1 MIITLDS
8 GSGEVDIT
16 AYILNEP
23 TVSRRV
29 EAESGGEPGLMVL
42 DDVQIEMPMHRTGGV
57 FDEHSIAGSPLPN
70 YYLRVY
76 IHSETVP
83 VFTGLV
89 DWDTVTYTLQRT
101 VQFTA
106 IDLLKGLT
114 ELGLDAARD
123 FQIQD
128 VPTNCTYI
136 ISRTSS
142 TELLLGQYNDAT
154 AQYEDIPAALFET
167 GDFWRYDSNDYFV
180 TYCQRLNT
188 LGFLDGSGNPVYGL
202 RILLH
207 NPLPGSGFIYISS
220 SVSRYRK
227 AFYGTSITRDDLAVA
242 VSFDAVKIITAIVNN
257 VYPGI
262 SVVNNLSPSYFDIN
276 LDYQEVMGNYNTLYR
291 PFDQDPYNA
300 LKYLV
305 TMMRA
310 YVYIDRQGRLV
321 FDKAPGPGSMSSFT
335 LQTDELLDYTKKFS
349 WQNRIDYVNVI
360 CQDYD
365 GSETEAD
372 EPGDYRPF
380 MIDKMERTVFKP
392 ESETAEDIA
401 EELWELYGKRHLH
414 ITAQI
419 RWTASME
426 SSLDLLTVLENED
439 DVRDYFI
446 IGLKVDASREI
457 ADIEAISTQGWDE

>member
-1 MIITLDS
+1 VKVTLDS

-57 FDEHSIAGSPLPN
+57 FDEDSIAGSALPS

-76 IHSETVP
+76 IHSDTVP

-89 DWDTVTYTLQRT
+89 DWDTVSYTQQRT

-128 VPTNCTYI
+128 VPTHCTYI

-142 TELLLGQYNDAT
+142 TELLLGQYDDT
-154 AQYEDIPAALFET
+154 IAQYEDIPAALFEA
-167 GDFWRYDSNDYFV
+167 GDFWRYDGNDYFV
-180 TYCQRLNT
+180 TYCHRLNT

-207 NPLPGSGFIYISS
+207 NPLPGSGYIYISS
-220 SVSRYRK
+220 SVSRYK
-227 AFYGTSITRDDLAVA
+227 KEFYGIAITRNDLSLA
-242 VSFDAVKIITAIVNN
+242 VSFDAVKIIIAIVNN
-257 VYPGI
+257 VYPGMT
-262 SVVNNLSPSYFDIN
+262 VVNNLSPSYFDIN
-276 LDYQEVMGNYNTLYR
+276 LDFQEVMGNYSTLYR

-305 TMMRA
+305 TMMRI
-310 YVYIDRQGRLV
+310 YLYIDRQGRLV
-321 FDKAPGPGSMSSFT
+321 FDKAPATGASSSFT
-335 LQTDELLDYTKKFS
+335 LETDHLLDYTKKFS

-365 GSETEAD
+365 GSETEAE
-372 EPGDYRPF
+372 EPGNYRPF
-380 MIDKMERTVFKP
+380 MVEKMERTVFKP
-392 ESETAEDIA
+392 ESESAADIA

-419 RWTASME
+419 RWTAAME
-426 SSLDLLTVLENED
+426 SGLDLLTVLENED
-439 DVRDYFI
+439 DSRDYYI
-446 IGLKVDASREI
+446 IGIKIAASSEI
-457 ADIEAISTQGWDE
+457 ADIEAISLEGWED